1 MLFYIAELSKY
12 ILALFMLV
20 YVITCIIY
28 IFKLKN
34 PYDCKAIFV
43 FQRIIIFLIMA
54 VSFVTLCLRYGKFE
68 YLLYGIILLLVMFFC
83 MALTILLYPYVD
95 QVLLNNM
102 FLLLGAG
109 FIILCRLSI
118 NRAIK
123 QFCIVIV
130 SIALSL
136 GIPALIKRFKKL
148 RQYTYIY
155 ALLGLVPLSLV
166 LLMGRITN
174 GSKLSYTIGGITIQ
188 PSEFVKIIFVF
199 CVAGM
204 LTKAKS
210 FVEYALSACVAAL
223 HVIILV
229 LSKDLGSAL
238 IFFMTYLIM
247 LFISSRNYLYML
259 SGLISAVLASVV
271 AYRLF
276 PHVRVRVTAFLDPFT
291 NIDDQGYQISQS
303 LFALSCGNF
312 FGTGLTKGAPGDI
325 PTVESDFIFSA
336 ISEEMGVIYSIGL
349 LCVCLSTFY
358 IVLNIALRNKNKFN
372 RLISIGLGVIMI
384 FQTFLTVGGGIKF
397 IPLTGVTLPL
407 VSYGGSSVLS
417 SIIMY
422 YILFGI
428 INNKREEEYE
438 NWLDSLEEDDEDDI
452 YAYMEYIDEQNRLQ
466 KELIKAKDKRQYK
479 NMVRPL
485 ETRLILGAFTLC
497 YTAMSIYLCLYVTN
511 NHQQEFI
518 DNSYNSR
525 QTLLAKENT
534 RGKIYDNDGNILAQT
549 LKNNSGKEY
558 RNYPYENLFSHAVGY
573 STKGKTGVES
583 MTNYYLI
590 NSEATITQKV
600 ENDVSGEKNPGND
613 VYTTFDYDLQDIAY
627 RSMGVYKGA
636 IIVSEVKTGKIL
648 AMVSKPDFDPNTI
661 ASEWDNYINDNE
673 SGVLVNRVTQGIYP
687 PGSTFKIV
695 TALEYIRENPSS
707 YMNYSYN
714 CTGSYKNDG
723 IKINCFHGSVHGAEN
738 FITSFARSCNSSFA
752 NIGMTLDRNSFGET
766 LLQLGFNQKMPIAYN
781 NTVSALEINDSTLD
795 YDMAQVSIGQGK
807 AQVTPLQLNMITNA
821 IANKG
826 VCMTPR
832 VLDKVISCNGD
843 TIKQWDDTEYKT
855 MMTEDEASILTDMM
869 IEVVKSG
876 TAKNGMKNATYT
888 VAGKTG
894 SAEFDSLKLD
904 SHAWFTG
911 FAPAEDPEISVTII
925 VESIGTG
932 GDYAVPMAKRIFDVY
947 FDEN

>member
-723 IKINCFHGSVHGAEN
+723 IMINCFHGSVHGAEN

-766 LLQLGFNQKMPIAYN
+766 LLQLGFNQKIPIAYN

-876 TAKNGMKNATYT
+876 TAKSGMKNATYT